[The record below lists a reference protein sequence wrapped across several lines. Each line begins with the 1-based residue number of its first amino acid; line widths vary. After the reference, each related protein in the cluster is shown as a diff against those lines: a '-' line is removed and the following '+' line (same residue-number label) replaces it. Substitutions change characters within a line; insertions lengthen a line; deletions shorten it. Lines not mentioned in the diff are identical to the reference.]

1 MKLDA
6 RETNRAFFTFCEPEC
21 LKKKTHVYRCMELT
35 AASFM
40 SVKKKKKREKERK
53 KRSVSKRH
61 HTFLAMLLVLF
72 FFFVCVCVCSDC
84 LSLIWTL
91 ADDFGEKKTDSDKRN
106 KGNWKGFASFSNAE
120 LRGSLSVDRKV
131 VRIVLNCA
139 VRVCEKSRQSSM
151 ASGRNQRQPI
161 FLETCLLSLESK
173 QDELLFSA
181 GYARSYMR
189 LWRLTALR
197 V

>member
-40 SVKKKKKREKERK
+40 SVKKKKKERK
-53 KRSVSKRH
+53 REPKEVSKNGIIH
-61 HTFLAMLLVLF
+61 FLLCSWFFF